1 MIYYVKMASRRL
13 EMVVS
18 SSCFIFKFRLLLMQM
33 FSVIFSVSVIFIFI
47 HMLSVLLMVI
57 IISWHNFLFYCN
69 KWILY
74 KNLSVWNFFLNTTY
88 ISCEFRWMEQVIMNL
103 NYIVWQLCK
112 MPKIIKFMK
121 KVIFLTMIFTA
132 RKLR

>member
-1 MIYYVKMASRRL
+1 MKMASRRL

-18 SSCFIFKFRLLLMQM
+18 SSWFIFKFRLLLMQM

-57 IISWHNFLFYCN
+57 TISWHKFLFYCN
-69 KWILY
+69 KWNLY
-74 KNLSVWNFFLNTTY
+74 RNLGVCDFFLNKTY
-88 ISCEFRWMEQVIMNL
+88 IFCEFRWMEQVIMIL
-103 NYIVWQLCK
+103 NCIIWQLYK

-121 KVIFLTMIFTA
+121 KKIFLTMIFTA